1 MIYRVMK
8 GRLKNRIRDKIEDVQ
23 KYTYWCLSFARRN
36 LTRFVAI
43 LNFFDYTM
51 SDPSRNI
58 ANACI
63 FNYPRQDSVEVADI
77 ALEGCYT
84 IYDSVES
91 VWTWRG
97 KVAGNARSKP
107 YAGLLN

>member
-1 MIYRVMK
+1 MKSNARGVFNKEVDSANKDMEGGVDMIYRVMK

-63 FNYPRQDSVEVADI
+63 FNYPR
-77 ALEGCYT
+77 
-84 IYDSVES
+84 
-91 VWTWRG
+91 
-97 KVAGNARSKP
+97 
-107 YAGLLN
+107 